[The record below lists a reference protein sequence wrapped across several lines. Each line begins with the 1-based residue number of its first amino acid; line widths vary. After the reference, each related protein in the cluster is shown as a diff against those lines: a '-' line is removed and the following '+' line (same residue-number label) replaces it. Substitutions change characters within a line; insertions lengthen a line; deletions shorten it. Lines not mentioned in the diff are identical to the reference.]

1 MVTRAK
7 KREVEFL
14 FAAKVLEAVPIEVVE
29 YLEKE
34 AKKAREGATRAN
46 YVWEMAQS
54 LRRLRDSCLNV

>member
-1 MVTRAK
+1 MTTREE

-14 FAAKVLEAVPIEVVE
+14 FAAKVLEAVPIDVVE

-46 YVWEMAQS
+46 YVWEMAQK
-54 LRRLRDSCLNV
+54 LRALRSQCLNV

>member
-1 MVTRAK
+1 MVTRAE

-34 AKKAREGATRAN
+34 AKTAREGATRAN
-46 YVWEMAQS
+46 YVWEMAQA
-54 LRRLRDSCLNV
+54 LRRIRDSCLNV